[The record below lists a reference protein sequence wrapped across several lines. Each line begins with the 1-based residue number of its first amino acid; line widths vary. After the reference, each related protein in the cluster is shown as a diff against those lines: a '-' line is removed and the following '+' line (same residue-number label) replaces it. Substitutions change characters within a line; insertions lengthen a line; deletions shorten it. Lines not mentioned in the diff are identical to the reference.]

1 MIRGPARSRRYGA
14 TLALELNII
23 PLWLWATLPKSS
35 NAQITSR
42 RTASM
47 VQTLSSSFLAT
58 DDQHPAELTACPE
71 DSNVS
76 HCTHPPHGQWDAIV
90 VGAGVA
96 GAAMAYALGT
106 DGRKVLL
113 IGKFGLARGSC
124 TLAEPTLAHVSWTLG
139 PIKRPRDLAEPDR
152 IVGELMQPGGIQAL
166 QKLGLEDTIDNIDGI
181 TTQGYL
187 VCYEGK
193 QVTLNYPI
201 NPQTGKA
208 YCGKS
213 FHHGRFV
220 QNLRRACQEVKSI
233 KVVQATVNTLIEN
246 PILDRVV
253 GVTYTLCGK
262 KSGAVESA
270 FAPITVVADGGASKF
285 RQTYLK
291 TEPVGRS
298 QFYGFIIRDCPLP
311 ARENGHVIL
320 SKIAPVLM
328 YQIDTY
334 ETRVLVDVPNAARQA
349 HPGDI
354 KSYLREQV
362 LPDIPVVLR
371 PKFAE
376 AIETERL
383 RSMPNRFLPSAM
395 NTQDGLVYLGDALNM
410 RHPLT
415 GGGMTVALWDV
426 VHLKDLLSKS
436 VVESFYDSHLVMA
449 QLSNFHWVRKSRS
462 SAINILAQ
470 ALYTLFSARDDPDL
484 KVLREACFDY
494 FRLGGTCITTPMGLL
509 GGVFSSPLLLMYHF
523 FAVVLY
529 GMFCFLMNSAG
540 PVAFVMNLGRAGSVL
555 WMGCKVFLPLLWA
568 ELQS

>member
-1 MIRGPARSRRYGA
+1 
-14 TLALELNII
+14 
-23 PLWLWATLPKSS
+23 
-35 NAQITSR
+35 
-42 RTASM
+42 M

-113 IGKFGLARGSC
+113 IG
-124 TLAEPTLAHVSWTLG
+124 

-166 QKLGLEDTIDNIDGI
+166 QKLGLEDNIDGI
-181 TTQGYL
+181 TTRGYL

-193 QVTLNYPI
+193 QVTLNYPT

-253 GVTYTLCGK
+253 GVTYTLCGE
-262 KSGAVESA
+262 KSSTVESHFTFVSALA

-362 LPDIPVVLR
+362 LPDIPAVLR

-436 VVESFYDSHLVMA
+436 VVESFYDSHLVLA
-449 QLSNFHWVRKSRS
+449 QLSSFHWVRKSRS

-470 ALYTLFSARDDPDL
+470 ALYALFSARDDPDL

-529 GMFCFLMNSAG
+529 GMFCFLMTSAG